1 MAGKQATKAHV
12 GTQSRREDSESI
24 FVTDMKIHRGNTSCG
39 RDNFIKIKKKKI
51 FMSHLTQNF
60 KLDWKIYKIYK
71 VGIFS
76 CYHFQVKGRPKAL
89 PKNMGESP
97 KFLLDSKYYSNF

>member
-1 MAGKQATKAHV
+1 
-12 GTQSRREDSESI
+12 
-24 FVTDMKIHRGNTSCG
+24 
-39 RDNFIKIKKKKI
+39 
-51 FMSHLTQNF
+51 MSHLTQNF

-71 VGIFS
+71 VGIFL
-76 CYHFQVKGRPKAL
+76 CYNFQVKGRPKAL

>member
-1 MAGKQATKAHV
+1 
-12 GTQSRREDSESI
+12 
-24 FVTDMKIHRGNTSCG
+24 
-39 RDNFIKIKKKKI
+39 
-51 FMSHLTQNF
+51 MSHLTQNF

-71 VGIFS
+71 VGIFL
-76 CYHFQVKGRPKAL
+76 CYNFEVKGRPKAL